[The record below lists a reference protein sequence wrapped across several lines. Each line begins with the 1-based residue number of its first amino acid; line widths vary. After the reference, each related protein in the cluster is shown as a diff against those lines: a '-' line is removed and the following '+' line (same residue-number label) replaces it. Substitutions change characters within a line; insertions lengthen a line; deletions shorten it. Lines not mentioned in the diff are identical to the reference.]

1 MDPSILLVGSQIVEQ
16 THPVVQLVAQTKD
29 EDKNQLTMGL
39 SSAERLIITAAKS
52 CYKSQRPGD
61 NPNVTKVRDD
71 PREYLANIL
80 KQGHGSVLE
89 HASATFV
96 FENVSRVFTHELVR
110 HRVGC
115 AYSQESGRYVRLRP
129 YEARVVLPVGM
140 EEATIHWTQRVLEL
154 YDSFAPWFAGRH
166 GLDDA
171 NTPFAVKKEKTS
183 LMRRLLPNGLATTI
197 TATFNMRALRHII
210 EMRTAPGAEWEMRNV
225 FDRVAQIAMY
235 EWSLLFQDFV
245 QHPQPDGPA
254 AWVPQWSKV

>member
-1 MDPSILLVGSQIVEQ
+1 MDPSILLVGSKLVEY
-16 THPVVQLVAQTKD
+16 THPVVELAAQTGGTISGLFPR
-29 EDKNQLTMGL
+29 EL
-39 SSAERLIITAAKS
+39 SSSERLIITAAKS

-61 NPNVTKVRDD
+61 NPNVTKVRDN
-71 PREYLANIL
+71 PREYLGNIL

-129 YEARVVLPVGM
+129 HEARVVLPIGT
-140 EEATIHWTQRVLEL
+140 EEATVHWTQRVLEQ

-171 NTPFAVKKEKTS
+171 GTPFTVKKEKTS

-235 EWSLLFQDFV
+235 EWPLLFQDFE

-254 AWVPQWSKV
+254 AWVPQWRKV